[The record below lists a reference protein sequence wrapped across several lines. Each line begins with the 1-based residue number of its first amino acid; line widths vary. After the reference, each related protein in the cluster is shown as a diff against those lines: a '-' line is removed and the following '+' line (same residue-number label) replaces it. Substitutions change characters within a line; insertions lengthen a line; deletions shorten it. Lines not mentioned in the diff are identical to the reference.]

1 MDFEEKKGEGA
12 LVTTHPPPSLWNF
25 LPSFFLPP
33 RSPSFRRKV
42 KKNPPVS
49 VFFLFILV
57 LKCQTVVMSPPSRR
71 LQTKP
76 VITCLKTFLISYSLI
91 FWVSLAWRDKKMGG
105 SKLQGATKGLEAR
118 RLATKQTNKKRLHH
132 SSQITTRE
140 AEQEKKHSRSNV
152 LNKTPPG
159 VGRVSLVL
167 TQRDTCWRSCSML
180 NKKKVCHPLSG
191 ATDFSETGYRVIRVL
206 HVALS
211 KAEF

>member
-1 MDFEEKKGEGA
+1 MLVHVCLTMGWTLKKKKRWWRHIPLLLFGIFSQVFFASPVA
-12 LVTTHPPPSLWNF
+12 LI
-25 LPSFFLPP
+25 
-33 RSPSFRRKV
+33 SPES

-49 VFFLFILV
+49 LFFLFILV

-118 RLATKQTNKKRLHH
+118 RLATKQTNKKRVHH

-140 AEQEKKHSRSNV
+140 AEQEKTESV
-152 LNKTPPG
+152 E
-159 VGRVSLVL
+159 
-167 TQRDTCWRSCSML
+167 C
-180 NKKKVCHPLSG
+180 
-191 ATDFSETGYRVIRVL
+191 
-206 HVALS
+206 
-211 KAEF
+211 AE